1 MGLIS
6 WLKGED
12 VLSGDETRALVP
24 DRNLREGYQLPLP
37 AAYTGST
44 VTPAQA
50 MAIGDVFAA
59 VRVLADAASSLPL
72 HVYRRR
78 EDGARDR
85 VTSGKL
91 VDLLDKPG
99 PGQTQA
105 DLVSTLMAHL
115 ALYGVAY
122 LGKYGVAYVGKYR
135 RAGEIVELGLLHPE
149 AIRPEIENGRLLF
162 RYSPGTGP
170 QQMLTEADVT
180 FIKGLTMDGLSGLSP
195 VTQAARVLSL
205 SDELV
210 KHALSY
216 FEVTTSG
223 GVPRPAGLLKVMP
236 GMSNDMRQRQLEGLR
251 AESRAHGIL
260 VVEGEAEYQDIAAN
274 LDDSQFVEQRRLVA
288 QEVAPVFRIPSHFL
302 NAGTGGDSLTYST
315 SESMSIDF
323 VKYTLTP
330 WLRRIELAITHD
342 VDLAFQ
348 KQFVKF
354 EVDGLLRSDAK
365 TRAEV
370 YALALD
376 PISGW
381 MDRSE
386 VRRLEDLEPQPPQQQ
401 TTVEQML
408 AQPPG
413 VAVNG
418 GRQET

>member
-1 MGLIS
+1 MGLRA

-12 VLSGDETRALVP
+12 VLRLDETRALEP
-24 DRNLREGYQLPLP
+24 DRNLREGYQLPLR

-50 MAIGDVFAA
+50 MAIGDVYAA
-59 VRVLADAASSLPL
+59 IRVLSDAASSLPL
-72 HVYRRR
+72 HVFRRR
-78 EDGARDR
+78 EDGGRER
-85 VTSGKL
+85 VTSGRL
-91 VDLLDKPG
+91 VDLLDEPG

-115 ALYGVAY
+115 AIYGVAY
-122 LGKYGVAYVGKYR
+122 LGKYR
-135 RAGEIVELGLLHPE
+135 RDAELVELSPLHPE
-149 AIRPEIENGRLLF
+149 AIRPEIEGGELKF
-162 RYSPGTGP
+162 RYSPGSGP
-170 QQMLTEADVT
+170 QQMLTTADVT
-180 FIKGLTMDGLSGLSP
+180 FVKGLTMDGLSGLSP

-210 KHALSY
+210 RHALS
-216 FEVTTSG
+216 FFTVSDAG

-260 VVEGEAEYQDIAAN
+260 VVEGEADYKDIAAN
-274 LDDSQFVEQRRLVA
+274 MDDSQFVEQRRLVA
-288 QEVAPVFRIPSHFL
+288 QEVARVFRVPSHFL

-342 VDLAFQ
+342 ADLCFQ
-348 KQFVKF
+348 KMFVKF

-370 YALALD
+370 YHLALD
-376 PISGW
+376 PVQGW

-386 VRRLEDLEPQPPQQQ
+386 VRRLEDLEPQPPQVQQ
-401 TTVEQML
+401 SIEQML
-408 AQPPG
+408 RPQG

-418 GRQET
+418 RDQEA